1 MSIGTT
7 LRNAVM
13 VRLADPES
21 EPVVDWCQ
29 ANSER
34 NAFDKDVLSYPS
46 TKILAA
52 YQDREDGKVVVYM
65 PVQGAVILESIGSN
79 PEASVQEITQ
89 AMIECVQGAAL
100 LAHMQGM
107 REMFFLASDESTAL
121 GAEHLGFE
129 KVEMALY
136 RKRLA

>member
-34 NAFDKDVLSYPS
+34 NAFDRDVLSYPS
-46 TKILAA
+46 TKVLAA
-52 YQDREDGKVVVYM
+52 YQDFPDGKVINYM
-65 PVQGAVILESIGSN
+65 PIQGATILESIGSN
-79 PEASVQEITQ
+79 PEATLNEITQ
-89 AMIECVQGAAL
+89 GVIECVQGAAL
-100 LAHMQGM
+100 MAYANGF
-107 REMFFLASDESTAL
+107 REIYFCASDDSTAKA
-121 GAEHLGFE
+121 AEHMGFDR
-129 KVEMALY
+129 VEMAVY
-136 RKRLA
+136 KKRLA